1 MFEVKKTSSGRKAK
15 RPDFETLGK
24 LYLKYIAG
32 EYTSADIAEMY
43 GVRPATVR
51 TWFMNER
58 RKEEAAK
65 EREMNG

>member
-1 MFEVKKTSSGRKAK
+1 MFEVKKTSSGRKTNK
-15 RPDFETLGK
+15 PDFETLGE
-24 LYLKYIAG
+24 LYQKYISE

-43 GVRPATVR
+43 DVKPSTVR

-65 EREMNG
+65 ERDMNE